1 MQLFSDTHELVDLR
15 RCSGGEIRDDE
26 VSVQEYVSIHPN
38 IDVMVGTDSQ
48 TEGGKT
54 KFSTVVAMYDHGDGV
69 QGHGAHCVYRRWSVP
84 KYRKEQRFD
93 RLMKETEESINTAKK
108 LREAG
113 IKIKFVDIDI
123 NPQKGTGSNPA
134 FDASKG
140 WVEAEGFECRWKT
153 LGPLIITFADWIVKK

>member
-1 MQLFSDTHELVDLR
+1 MFEIVDFR
-15 RCSGGEIRDDE
+15 KSSGENIPNLE
-26 VSVQEYVSIHPN
+26 EYVKEYVTIHPN

-113 IKIKFVDIDI
+113 IKVKFVDIDI

-153 LGPLIITFADWIVKK
+153 LGPLITTFADWIVKK

>member
-1 MQLFSDTHELVDLR
+1 MIEIVDFR
-15 RCSGGEIRDDE
+15 KSSGENIPNLE
-26 VSVQEYVSIHPN
+26 EYVRNYVETHPN
-38 IDVMVGTDSQ
+38 IDVMIGTDSQ

-69 QGHGAHCVYRRWSVP
+69 QGHGAHCVYKRWSVP

-93 RLMKETEESINTAKK
+93 RLKS
-108 LREAG
+108 LRDAG

-123 NPQKGTGSNPA
+123 NPKKGTGSNPA

-153 LGPLIITFADWIVKK
+153 LGPLITSFADWVVKR